1 MELEGLVLSSPPSS
15 RLDPAHPAPSYQPI
29 VSPPSSPKHTYPQ
42 PIQLHPAPV
51 TVRRHAAHP
60 ALGQIQPL
68 QLPHISQWSAHP
80 APQNTHTLSPSSSHY
95 NGEASSPSSS
105 RPDPAHPALGS
116 IQPIQLPHI
125 SQWSANP
132 APQNTHT
139 LSPSSSSHPAPQDIH
154 NLSPSSSITMARNP
168 AHPALGQIQ
177 PIQLLA
183 RSSPSSSLIS
193 ANFQPTQLP
202 KTHIPSA
209 HPAPIIVAR
218 HPARPALGQ
227 IQPLQLP
234 HISQWSAHPAPQNT
248 HTLSPSSPVTVARNP
263 AHPALGQIHPIQPS
277 HSRQWS
283 AHPAPQNKHTL
294 SPSSS
299 HYNGEASSTSSSRPD
314 PAPPAPSY

>member
-132 APQNTHT
+132 ALQNTHT
-139 LSPSSSSHPAPQDIH
+139 LSPSSSRHSGKA
-154 NLSPSSSITMARNP
+154 
-168 AHPALGQIQ
+168 
-177 PIQLLA
+177 
-183 RSSPSSSLIS
+183 SSPSSSR
-193 ANFQPTQLP
+193 T
-202 KTHIPSA
+202 
-209 HPAPIIVAR
+209 
-218 HPARPALGQ
+218 
-227 IQPLQLP
+227 
-234 HISQWSAHPAPQNT
+234 
-248 HTLSPSSPVTVARNP
+248 
-263 AHPALGQIHPIQPS
+263 
-277 HSRQWS
+277 
-283 AHPAPQNKHTL
+283 
-294 SPSSS
+294 
-299 HYNGEASSTSSSRPD
+299 D
-314 PAPPAPSY
+314 PAPPAPLLTNGQPTLLPKIYITSAHPAPSQWQGIQPIQI